1 MKIIALN
8 GADSCGK
15 STTLNLVYD
24 ELINNLGASVMVPK
38 TVLGNPIHKD
48 FECTIIYKSMK
59 IVFFTMGDASR
70 ESSEAIK
77 KYQSLNVDILIIAI
91 NNKFVNPLKLI
102 MNFLHIIVPKTIAI
116 PKNST
121 NIDLAN
127 IGDCNIIISHI

>member
-24 ELINNLGASVMVPK
+24 ELVNNLGATVITSKV
-38 TVLGNPIHKD
+38 VLGNPIHKD

-59 IVFFTMGDASR
+59 IAFFTMGDLSR
-70 ESSEAIK
+70 ESTEAIK
-77 KYQSLNVDILIIAI
+77 KYQSLSIDILIIAI

-102 MNFLHIIVPKTIAI
+102 ISFLHIIVPKTIAN

-121 NIDLAN
+121 NIDGAN
-127 IGDCNIIISHI
+127 IGDCNTIISNI